1 MRTLFR
7 VEGQI
12 SDTTNEK
19 NNNKVNDTVFIHLLA
34 TFILLL
40 MKENLTFSL
49 HQLYVSISR

>member
-12 SDTTNEK
+12 SDTTNGK

>member
-40 MKENLTFSL
+40 MKENLTFSS